1 MSQLSH
7 FQSPIC
13 CPDKRS
19 LVCCAGEE
27 VTEDPLNPSLLTPL
41 ISCLKIVIRWC
52 CALQTIRRL
61 DCLFSTK
68 LKDVLL
74 SWNLPKA
81 IFVGKKW
88 SYYFFVVIRCTFVI
102 RARLKF
108 ARWISL
114 ELHENDTKKLMQMF
128 LSYYMIN
135 IQLLVCV
142 LQMLQAMIITY

>member
-19 LVCCAGEE
+19 LVCGTVEE

-52 CALQTIRRL
+52 CALQTIHRL
-61 DCLFSTK
+61 AFLFSTK
-68 LKDVLL
+68 LKDVSR
-74 SWNLPKA
+74 SWNLPQA
-81 IFVGKKW
+81 IFIEKNGAII
-88 SYYFFVVIRCTFVI
+88 SLIVIRCTFVI

-142 LQMLQAMIITY
+142 LRMLQAMIITY